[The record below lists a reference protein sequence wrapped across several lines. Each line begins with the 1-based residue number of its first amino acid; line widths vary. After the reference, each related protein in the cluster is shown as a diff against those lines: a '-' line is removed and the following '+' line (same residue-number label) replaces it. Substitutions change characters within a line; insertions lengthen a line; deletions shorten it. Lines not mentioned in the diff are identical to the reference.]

1 MTQQRMSTNTRPELK
16 FFLYSDPEEA
26 KKPDNK
32 RLVRVHVARNSHAK
46 TRNARNKPT
55 NTFQTRGEEQCLQLQ
70 AHCGELDGQ
79 VVNSQASSPSISS
92 SSRTSPYPPGMFVVD
107 PSLPKPSF
115 PSPLAWLPS
124 EGPARDRV
132 QGLSP
137 EEQFLLDH
145 CESHPRTNAAK
156 GSKQLRQSSGQM

>member
-1 MTQQRMSTNTRPELK
+1 MTPQRMSTNTRPELK

-55 NTFQTRGEEQCLQLQ
+55 NTYQTRGEEQRLQLQ
-70 AHCGELDGQ
+70 AHGGELDGQ
-79 VVNSQASSPSISS
+79 VASQASSPSISS
-92 SSRTSPYPPGMFVVD
+92 GSRTSPYPAGMFVVD

-115 PSPLAWLPS
+115 PSPLAWLPA
-124 EGPARDRV
+124 EGPARERV

-145 CESHPRTNAAK
+145 CKSHPEGKKDEND
-156 GSKQLRQSSGQM
+156 RQN